1 MIVDFDQGNQT
12 PTFKLLRENI
22 NHKAWNP
29 SPLSRS
35 SFTQTVVSCGTI
47 NGSTK
52 QFCKLNCWIL
62 ANIMHELKFSA
73 IPEYFSQIFTAR
85 KPTA

>member
-1 MIVDFDQGNQT
+1 VFTETPFVSFMTYSRLTNLIHSGEWQTILDSVIAFSMKFSTCSEEVNQVIVDFVQGNQT

-35 SFTQTVVSCGTI
+35 SFT
-47 NGSTK
+47 
-52 QFCKLNCWIL
+52 
-62 ANIMHELKFSA
+62 
-73 IPEYFSQIFTAR
+73 
-85 KPTA
+85 